1 MKPLEP
7 LDAPVDPVEAL
18 ARISWLLEQRRE
30 SSYRVEAFRRAG
42 QAAARLSPGDLRDR
56 ASGRTLTTV
65 KGIGKTTAA
74 VIAQAVDGRV
84 PDYLAR
90 LQDDGPAYPPDG
102 ADDLVAAVVGD
113 LHAHT
118 EWSDGGAPIDE
129 MAAAALAM
137 GHEWLAITDHSPRL
151 TVANGLSA
159 ERLTSQIGAIDEWN
173 SAQDNGFRLLRGIEI
188 DILDDGA
195 LDQSDEMI
203 ERLDIVTAS
212 VHSHL
217 RMDRD
222 AMTTRLI
229 TAASDPRVHVLG
241 HCTGRRVLSGR
252 GHRPPST
259 FDARAVFE
267 ACAANDTI
275 VEINSRPE
283 RVDPP
288 DELIHVALES
298 GCLFAIDSDAHAPGQ
313 LEFKVLGARRAVE
326 HDIDPDRIVTT
337 WSSDRLLE
345 WTAR

>member
-102 ADDLVAAVVGD
+102 ADNLVAAVVGD

>member
-129 MAAAALAM
+129 MAAAAQAM

-217 RMDRD
+217 RMDHD

-288 DELIHVALES
+288 DELIEIALEA

-326 HDIDPDRIVTT
+326 HGIDPDRIVTT

>member
-90 LQDDGPAYPPDG
+90 LQDDGPAYPPGG

-212 VHSHL
+212 VHSRL
-217 RMDRD
+217 RMDHD

-337 WSSDRLLE
+337 WSSERLLE
-345 WTAR
+345 WTSR